1 MLESGILDEALG
13 KKNKEVEKIAIQ
25 MEEMKKGYEIKIKN
39 LMKSIE
45 GLKSQKNEIENTTKD
60 NIRVSIINKLKEERK
75 DQEIVISLLRKL
87 IGDEDKVDKF
97 LLKEFDKKGND
108 HLPTYEELKLKIRQL
123 EADIVSH
130 KYKLMTNTTGKNK
143 LATSYIE
150 RGKKANRIKNED
162 EDNEMGDQILSLKEK
177 QSLIKY
183 EEKIAS
189 LEEENRILKSAKD
202 KMENIQ
208 TELFEKLKNYNSEIG
223 EMKSIYDSI
232 KQNIEDESNMKI
244 KDLMTKMKKSES
256 ENFKYKEKIKELIQ
270 ISENTTKENLEK
282 IKQLISE
289 NDILKR
295 LLESKKQET
304 NSIILELSK
313 YKTHFDRLDNKE
325 VVKIQKV
332 EKEKEEI
339 KRKIME
345 SEERISHLEKV
356 VKQKDYQ
363 LDIIKQSMQ
372 DKDDLLNEKDGEI
385 DLLQIKIKEIENI
398 AMENFNMIKY

>member
-13 KKNKEVEKIAIQ
+13 KKNKEVEKIARQ
-25 MEEMKKGYEIKIKN
+25 MEEMKKGYETKIKN

-45 GLKSQKNEIENTTKD
+45 GLKSQKSEIENTTKD

-75 DQEIVISLLRKL
+75 DQENVISLLRKL

-108 HLPTYEELKLKIRQL
+108 HLTTYEELKLKIRQL
-123 EADIVSH
+123 EADIVSY
-130 KYKLMTNTTGKNK
+130 KYKQMTNTTGKTK
-143 LATSYIE
+143 LGNSYLGT
-150 RGKKANRIKNED
+150 GKKANRKNED
-162 EDNEMGDQILSLKEK
+162 EDNEESQQIISLKEK
-177 QSLIKY
+177 ESLIKY
-183 EEKIAS
+183 QDKIVS
-189 LEEENRILKSAKD
+189 LEEENLILKSAKD
-202 KMENIQ
+202 KMENMQ

-244 KDLMTKMKKSES
+244 KDLMSKIKKSES
-256 ENFKYKEKIKELIQ
+256 ENFKYKEKIKELIE
-270 ISENTTKENLEK
+270 ISEKTTKEKLEK
-282 IKQLISE
+282 IKQLTSE

-304 NSIILELSK
+304 DSIILELSK
-313 YKTHFDRLDNKE
+313 YKTHFDKLDNKE
-325 VVKIQKV
+325 VVKNQRV
-332 EKEKEEI
+332 EKEKDEI

-345 SEERISHLEKV
+345 TEERISHLEKV

-363 LDIIKQSMQ
+363 LDLLKQSLQ

-385 DLLQIKIKEIENI
+385 DLLQIKIQEIENI
-398 AMENFNMIKY
+398 AIENFKKINN